1 MKTNSSCCPTWTKN
15 VFKSTKSNFKGI
27 LILLFFM
34 LFFVSGASAQQPACN
49 LKGAL
54 EARFNSTGGERVQIF
69 SEVAKA
75 SPGAIYTWSFKSNNS
90 GATIFSGNGTPS
102 IFVKSGTLRGGYTVQ
117 LTVSNSN
124 GKSCNCTKSISVAN
138 AP

>member
-1 MKTNSSCCPTWTKN
+1 METNLSCCPTWTKN
-15 VFKSTKSNFKGI
+15 VFKSKTSSFKSI
-27 LILLFFM
+27 LMLLFFM

-54 EARFNSTGGERVQIF
+54 EAKFNSTGGERVQVF

-75 SPGAIYTWSFKSNNS
+75 SPGAVYTWSFRTNNS
-90 GATIFSGNGTPS
+90 GATIVSGNGTPA
-102 IFVKSGTLRGGYTVQ
+102 IYVKSGTANGGYTLE
-117 LTVSNSN
+117 LTITNPN
-124 GKSCNCTKSISVAN
+124 GKSCGCTKSISVN

>member
-1 MKTNSSCCPTWTKN
+1 MKTNSSCCPVGTEN
-15 VFKSTKSNFKGI
+15 GFKSKASSFKGI
-27 LILLFFM
+27 LMLLFFM

-54 EARFNSTGGERVQIF
+54 EAKFNSTGGERVQVF

-75 SPGAIYTWSFKSNNS
+75 SPGAVYTWSFRTNNS
-90 GATIFSGNGTPS
+90 GATIVSGNGTPA
-102 IFVKSGTLRGGYTVQ
+102 IYVKSGTANGGYTLE
-117 LTVSNSN
+117 LTITNPN
-124 GKSCNCTKSISVAN
+124 GKSCGCTKSISVN